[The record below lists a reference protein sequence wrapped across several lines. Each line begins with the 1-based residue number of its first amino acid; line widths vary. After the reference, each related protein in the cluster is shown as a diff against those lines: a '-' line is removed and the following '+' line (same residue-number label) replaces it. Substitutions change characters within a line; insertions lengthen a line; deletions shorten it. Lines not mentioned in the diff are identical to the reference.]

1 MTAGTQARE
10 KRQRFFEEMY
20 TAYRGRMLAL
30 ARKKLRTA
38 EDAEDAVHQAFL
50 ALAEHFDA
58 LVRLPARELEAYL
71 VVVVERK
78 CIDILRQQAR
88 LSGVPL
94 DETAALVV
102 PEPCGDTLADAM
114 RRLPPRYREALLLR
128 CAYGYST
135 RETAAL
141 MELSFGAA
149 QKLLYRAR
157 NALRTELEKEADHR

>member
-1 MTAGTQARE
+1 M
-10 KRQRFFEEMY
+10 
-20 TAYRGRMLAL
+20 
-30 ARKKLRTA
+30 
-38 EDAEDAVHQAFL
+38 HQAFL

-94 DETAALVV
+94 DDTAALVV
-102 PEPCGDTLADAM
+102 PELCGDTLADAM
-114 RRLPPRYREALLLR
+114 GRLPPRYREALLLR

>member
-1 MTAGTQARE
+1 M
-10 KRQRFFEEMY
+10 
-20 TAYRGRMLAL
+20 
-30 ARKKLRTA
+30 
-38 EDAEDAVHQAFL
+38 HQAFL

-114 RRLPPRYREALLLR
+114 GRLPPRYREALLLR